1 MARPRRHINWYVTTF
16 GGPGSVWWWVR
27 SLRRWASFD
36 DESVRHLSRSTHA
49 NARTAKAAFR
59 IAHKCPAE
67 EVRVV
72 ARIHRK
78 SRKWPRGYEKEWV
91 LCKRTAKQIPSQNE
105 NRESS
110 A

>member
-1 MARPRRHINWYVTTF
+1 MARPKRHITWYVTT
-16 GGPGSVWWWVR
+16 GGRWWWVR
-27 SLRRWASFD
+27 SLRRWAPSSD
-36 DESVRHLSRSTHA
+36 PTVDHLSRSSHA

-72 ARIHRK
+72 ARISRK

-91 LCKRTAKQIPSQNE
+91 IIHPPAPKDAPV
-105 NRESS
+105 
-110 A
+110 